1 MKIRKVYYMRYTIR
15 NKWVYQL
22 LSIKETGMSNQLQL
36 PCDQPSI
43 TPEPSTRTTPII
55 HLRHQVN
62 TSKHTRY
69 PNISSSPAPPL
80 DRPQNGAGKS

>member
-1 MKIRKVYYMRYTIR
+1 MRYTIR

-22 LSIKETGMSNQLQL
+22 LSIKETGMSDQLQL

-43 TPEPSTRTTPII
+43 TPEPSTRTTFII
-55 HLRHQVN
+55 HLHHQEPSH

-69 PNISSSPAPPL
+69 PNTSSSPAPPL
-80 DRPQNGAGKS
+80 DRPQNGAGRS